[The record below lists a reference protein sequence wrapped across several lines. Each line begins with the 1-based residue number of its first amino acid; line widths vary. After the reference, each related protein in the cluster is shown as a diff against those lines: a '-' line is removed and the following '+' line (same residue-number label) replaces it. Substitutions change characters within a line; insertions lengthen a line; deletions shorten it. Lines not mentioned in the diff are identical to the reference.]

1 MKDGYDTIVT
11 LQDAMHFT
19 ATTDAQPEFTLH
31 LDSGRDFGGTGKG
44 VRPLD
49 LMLVSLAGCSAM
61 DVISILRK
69 KQQKVTDL
77 EVRVRA
83 DRATEHPKCF
93 THIWM
98 TFVVTGHGVESA
110 AVTRAIDLS
119 MDKYCP
125 SAAMIKQIIPIDTDF
140 EILSA

>member
-1 MKDGYDTIVT
+1 LKDSDETIVT

-19 ATTDAQPEFTLH
+19 AVTRAQPEFTVH
-31 LDSGRDFGGTGKG
+31 LDSGSDFGGRGQG

-83 DRATEHPKCF
+83 DYATEHPRCF
-93 THIWM
+93 THIWLM
-98 TFVVTGHGVESA
+98 FVVTGHNIDPK
-110 AVTRAIDLS
+110 AVARSIELS
-119 MDKYCP
+119 LNRYCP
-125 SAAMIKQIIPIDTDF
+125 AAALLRQIVPIDTDF
-140 EILSA
+140 EIVAA